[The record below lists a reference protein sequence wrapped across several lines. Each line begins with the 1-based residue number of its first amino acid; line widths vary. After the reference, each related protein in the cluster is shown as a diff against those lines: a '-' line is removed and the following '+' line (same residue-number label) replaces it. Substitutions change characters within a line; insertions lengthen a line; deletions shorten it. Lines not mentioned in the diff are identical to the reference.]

1 MQTVNQVFKMMLLAL
16 LVPALLVGYSLY
28 RLVTANE
35 QLADINLVRY
45 NSYLLADELRQSS
58 DDLTRLARTYV
69 VNGDPHWER
78 QYFEILDIRNG
89 KKPRPQQYDKI
100 YWDLRAAGIDPGN
113 GVGETVSLEELMRRN
128 GFSDAEFAKLKEA
141 QANSNGLVNAE
152 TEAMHLVKG
161 QLPDGKGGYSTQGVP
176 DLAKAR
182 AMMHDKTYHQYK
194 AGIMQPV
201 NEFLHLLDQRTQR
214 GVDEAMALKN
224 LSYWWLMASISVML
238 VVAVGFLIGIVRL
251 IMRRFGAD
259 PTVVHEAVVAIKEG
273 DLSTTIQVAHNDTTS
288 VMAALQAMRNQLRS
302 MVADVRMGSNS
313 VSTTANE
320 IAVGNQDLSNRTET
334 QAGALEQTAS
344 TMEELGSRVRQNAE
358 NALQANQLAQN
369 ATSVALAGG
378 AAVAEVVETM
388 KGINESSRKISE
400 ITSVIDSIAFQTN
413 ILALNAAVEAARAGE
428 QGRGF
433 AVVATEVRA
442 LAGRSADAA
451 KQIKHLINSS
461 VERVEKGSAL
471 VDRAGSTMS
480 EMVGSVQRL
489 TDIVGEISVA
499 TNEQA
504 NGIADVRQA
513 VTQMDQVT
521 QQNAALV
528 EQMAAATQGLRSQA
542 GDLVK
547 VVNVFK
553 VREPQALLA

>member
-1 MQTVNQVFKMMLLAL
+1 
-16 LVPALLVGYSLY
+16 
-28 RLVTANE
+28 
-35 QLADINLVRY
+35 
-45 NSYLLADELRQSS
+45 
-58 DDLTRLARTYV
+58 
-69 VNGDPHWER
+69 
-78 QYFEILDIRNG
+78 
-89 KKPRPQQYDKI
+89 
-100 YWDLRAAGIDPGN
+100 
-113 GVGETVSLEELMRRN
+113 MRRN